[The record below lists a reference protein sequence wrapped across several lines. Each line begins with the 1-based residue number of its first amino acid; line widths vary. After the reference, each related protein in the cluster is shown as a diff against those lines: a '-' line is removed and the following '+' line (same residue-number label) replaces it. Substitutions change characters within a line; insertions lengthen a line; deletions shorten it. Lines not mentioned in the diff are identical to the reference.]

1 MTPEIIIPFVED
13 YIYERKKVRVKI
25 RYPQGMVELIQ
36 LTEAYQYARNY
47 MDNKPKE
54 S

>member
-1 MTPEIIIPFVED
+1 MTPEIMIPFVED
-13 YIYERKKVRVKI
+13 YIYERKKIKVTI

-36 LTEAYQYARNY
+36 LTEAYQYAKNWIH
-47 MDNKPKE
+47 NKPKE